1 MSAHPGRLWAVMPA
15 AGASLRF
22 GAGLPKQY
30 QLIGGVPVIRWSL
43 APLLGRSDVRGIV
56 VALAADDEHGPRIM
70 PSDPR
75 VETTAGGSTR
85 AASVACALAA
95 LADRAGADDWV
106 IVHDAARPCLTGAD
120 LEHLIVRLADE
131 PVGGLLAAPVS
142 DTLKREEGGAVAE
155 TVDRQGLWRA
165 LTPQMFRYSLLRDS
179 LAAAAGQVTDES
191 SAIERAGMRPLLVA
205 GRGDNIKVTTR
216 DDLEQATAILAD
228 RS

>member
-15 AGASLRF
+15 AGAGLRF

-30 QLIGGVPVIRWSL
+30 QLIAGVPVIRWSL
-43 APLLGRSDVRGIV
+43 APLLDRSDVRGIV

-75 VETTAGGSTR
+75 VETTTGGSTR

-95 LADRAGADDWV
+95 LADRAAADDWV

-120 LEHLIVRLADE
+120 LERLIVRLADE

-142 DTLKREEGGAVAE
+142 DTLKREDGGAVAE